1 MRIKIL
7 TLFAIVLLLQ
17 SCQKDTETVQTSTEN
32 KTANFDSKII
42 DVWTN
47 MYLTIEKDLPGFRPA
62 ATCRALGYINMAA
75 YETCLP
81 GMPNYVS
88 NKTHLPNLNLPVL
101 QYDVSEINWNVA
113 LNTCYATTLKYFMTN
128 LTNEQKAL
136 IYKTELDQRLEL
148 RDKMF
153 NDVFQNSINW
163 GTQMANAIIEY
174 ADSDPQGYSQS
185 LNAFPN
191 DYVRPTGLGLWEPPS
206 PSGKALF
213 PFWGKVRTFAAQ
225 QSDLIGVEPLQYS
238 SSPSSEYYK
247 QHLELYN
254 QVTNITY
261 EERWKAEFWSD
272 DIVGLTFSP
281 PARLFALGLQVMSLE
296 KMNLE
301 ESLYFFC
308 KLGIAVNDGAV
319 AAWNSKYIYN
329 TERPETFI
337 RKYIDPQFKSILGE
351 AVGTPGLVP
360 PFPGYPSGHSTF
372 GGIMAEIFTEFFG
385 ANYKFTDYCHDGR
398 TEFLSTPRT
407 FNTWKQMGEENAY
420 SRIPLGVHIKMDCDE
435 GLRMGKLIAKRAIEY
450 ELKVN

>member
-1 MRIKIL
+1 MKIRIFGL
-7 TLFAIVLLLQ
+7 MVVVLLLH
-17 SCQKDTETVQTSTEN
+17 SCQKDTDTVQNLPEN
-32 KTANFDSKII
+32 KVANFDSNIV

-47 MYLTIEKDLPGFRPA
+47 VYLTIEKDLPSFRPA

-88 NKTHLPNLNLPVL
+88 NKNNLPNLNLPVI
-101 QYDVSEINWNVA
+101 QDPTEINWNLA
-113 LNTCYATTLKYFMTN
+113 LNTCYATTIRHFMTN

-136 IYKTELDQRLEL
+136 IYKTEQDQRLTL

-163 GTQMANAIIEY
+163 GTQVANAIIAY
-174 ADSDPQGYSQS
+174 ADSDAQGYSQS
-185 LNAFPN
+185 LNAFPD
-191 DYVRPTGLGLWEPPS
+191 DYVRPTGQGLWEPSTPS
-206 PSGKALF
+206 SKALF
-213 PFWGKVRTFAAQ
+213 PFWGKVRTFAAT
-225 QSDLIGVEPLQYS
+225 QSDLISLEPIQYS
-238 SSPSSEYYK
+238 TSPSSEYYK

-329 TERPETFI
+329 TERPETYI

-351 AVGTPGLVP
+351 AIGTPGLVP

-385 ANYKFTDYCHDGR
+385 ANYTFTDHCHEGR

-407 FNTWKQMGEENAY
+407 FNTWNQMGEENAY

-435 GLRMGKLIAKRAIEY
+435 GLRMGKLIARRALEY
-450 ELKVN
+450 NLKAN